1 MRGEIPMRSEL
12 SGGIPRSMAP
22 KDVVQPSTPSNTT
35 IRQQPN
41 YQRMHSNESRG
52 SDKDSTGGRD

>member
-1 MRGEIPMRSEL
+1 MRSDL

-22 KDVVQPSTPSNTT
+22 KDVTQPSTPGNTN
-35 IRQQPN
+35 IRQPPN

>member
-1 MRGEIPMRSEL
+1 MRGEIPMRADL
-12 SGGIPRSMAP
+12 SGGISRSMAP
-22 KDVVQPSTPSNTT
+22 KDVTQPSTPANTNM
-35 IRQQPN
+35 RQPPS

>member
-12 SGGIPRSMAP
+12 TGGISRSLAS
-22 KDVVQPSTPSNTT
+22 KDVTTPSTPGSTNM
-35 IRQQPN
+35 RQPPN

-52 SDKDSTGGRD
+52 SDKDSTSGRD